1 MTLAE
6 LFIMIMGLIF
16 IVVGLVLSLFFNAPS
31 IFSIG
36 MGVIGLFLLIMPITK
51 DTYKQ

>member
-6 LFIMIMGLIF
+6 LFIMVMGLIF
-16 IVVGLVLSLFFNAPS
+16 IISGVLLSLFFNAPS